1 MSRPRAVP
9 NVCPHPPG
17 RSKLVLRQHRLYDGA
32 MTSFAA
38 IILCGGKSVRMGT
51 PKAFLLFDGETL
63 LVRIV
68 RRLQEVAAPVV
79 VVAAPG
85 QELPPLP
92 AMTRVVRDDEEGRG
106 PLQGLATGLAAI
118 EGEAEVAY
126 VSACDVP
133 FVDPAFAQRIID
145 LLGNASISV
154 PYVHQRYH
162 PLSAAYRIDVLPIA
176 RQLLASGQLA
186 VRSLF
191 ETVPTRIVTE
201 AELTDV
207 DPTLE
212 SLRNLNIPGDYLRAL
227 NDVQQAAPG

>member
-1 MSRPRAVP
+1 
-9 NVCPHPPG
+9 
-17 RSKLVLRQHRLYDGA
+17 
-32 MTSFAA
+32 
-38 IILCGGKSVRMGT
+38 MGT
-51 PKAFLLFDGETL
+51 PKAFLFFDGEAL

-68 RRLQEVAAPVV
+68 RRLEEVAAPVV
-79 VVAAPG
+79 VVAAPS

-92 AMTRVVRDDEEGRG
+92 ATTRVVRDDEEGRG

-118 EGEAEVAY
+118 EGEADVAY

-133 FVDPAFAQRIID
+133 FVSPAFAQRIVD

-176 RQLLASGQLA
+176 RHLLASGQMA
-186 VRSLF
+186 VRALF
-191 ETVPTRIVTE
+191 EAVPTRIISEV
-201 AELTDV
+201 ELIDV

-212 SLRNLNIPGDYLRAL
+212 SLRNLNTPEDYVRAV
-227 NDVQQAAPG
+227 NGVPADDT